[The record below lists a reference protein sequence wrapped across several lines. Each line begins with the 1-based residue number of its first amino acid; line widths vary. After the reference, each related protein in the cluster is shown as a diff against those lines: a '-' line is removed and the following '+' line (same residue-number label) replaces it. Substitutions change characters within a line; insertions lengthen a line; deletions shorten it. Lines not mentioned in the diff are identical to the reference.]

1 MQFWLINNKLCSLSD
16 RYKQGITIRSQ
27 HFALSVLK
35 YKKIELF
42 KICRHYIKTGLDLLT
57 MLWTTKVLRNKI
69 INEQQ
74 QPIILGQV
82 VKDDNYWILQHVTFD
97 RVDT

>member
-1 MQFWLINNKLCSLSD
+1 
-16 RYKQGITIRSQ
+16 
-27 HFALSVLK
+27 
-35 YKKIELF
+35 
-42 KICRHYIKTGLDLLT
+42 

>member
-27 HFALSVLK
+27 QFALSVLK

-42 KICRHYIKTGLDLLT
+42 KICINYINTGLDLLT
-57 MLWTTKVLRNKI
+57 MLWTTKVLINKI

-74 QPIILGQV
+74 PRILG
-82 VKDDNYWILQHVTFD
+82 
-97 RVDT
+97 

>member
-1 MQFWLINNKLCSLSD
+1 
-16 RYKQGITIRSQ
+16 
-27 HFALSVLK
+27 
-35 YKKIELF
+35 
-42 KICRHYIKTGLDLLT
+42 

-74 QPIILGQV
+74 PRILGQV

-97 RVDT
+97 RVDK

>member
-1 MQFWLINNKLCSLSD
+1 
-16 RYKQGITIRSQ
+16 
-27 HFALSVLK
+27 
-35 YKKIELF
+35 
-42 KICRHYIKTGLDLLT
+42 

-82 VKDDNYWILQHVTFD
+82 VKDDNYWICSMLPLIEWIHD
-97 RVDT
+97 KIA

>member
-1 MQFWLINNKLCSLSD
+1 MTKKVCFRCAQTLPPYRPKQDKQENLGLFIKNSCKNKEAAVVQFWLINNKLCSLSD

-42 KICRHYIKTGLDLLT
+42 KI
-57 MLWTTKVLRNKI
+57 
-69 INEQQ
+69 
-74 QPIILGQV
+74 
-82 VKDDNYWILQHVTFD
+82 
-97 RVDT
+97 

>member
-1 MQFWLINNKLCSLSD
+1 MINNKLYSLSD
-16 RYKQGITIRSQ
+16 RYKQGITTRSQ
-27 HFALSVLK
+27 HFALNVLK
-35 YKKIELF
+35 YKKIELL
-42 KICRHYIKTGLDLLT
+42 KICIHYIKTGLDLLK
-57 MLWTTKVLRNKI
+57 MLWTTKVLINKI

-74 QPIILGQV
+74 PRILGQV